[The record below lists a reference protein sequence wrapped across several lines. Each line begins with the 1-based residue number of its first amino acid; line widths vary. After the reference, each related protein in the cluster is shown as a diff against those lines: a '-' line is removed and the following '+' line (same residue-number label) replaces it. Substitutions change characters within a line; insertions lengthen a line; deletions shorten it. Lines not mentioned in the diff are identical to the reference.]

1 MCWTRGQKGMAYKR
15 QVKNFKKNPETLSS
29 QKGCP
34 YCSTTYLGIPPLI
47 FFGHKF
53 VTFKLPFTNAC

>member
-1 MCWTRGQKGMAYKR
+1 MAYKR